1 MSDCEH
7 AAHIFEKFYLMDEFV
22 SGKACPYCR
31 NAELES
37 DLEYACESIR
47 ALEETVGFFEDQN
60 ERLEGKNKALR
71 ELVRAVSLST
81 RESGGGITV
90 VGTAELADLYE
101 VALLQ
106 EQGA

>member
-47 ALEETVGFFEDQN
+47 ALEETVGFFEDKN
-60 ERLEGKNKALR
+60 ERLEAENKALR
-71 ELVRAVSLST
+71 DAIKQHRKEV
-81 RESGGGITV
+81 
-90 VGTAELADLYE
+90 TATCSDGAPDIRLWNTLK
-101 VALLQ
+101 Q
-106 EQGA
+106 EQGGEG